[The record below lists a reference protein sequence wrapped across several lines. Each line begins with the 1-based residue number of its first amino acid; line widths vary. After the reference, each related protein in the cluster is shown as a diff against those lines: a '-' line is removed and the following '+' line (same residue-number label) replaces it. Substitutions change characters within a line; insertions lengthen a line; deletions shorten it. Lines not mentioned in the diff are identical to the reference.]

1 MNTYPSISVVY
12 DRKHLATNSREAMV
26 QIEISHMRKRKYVS
40 TWVRLTKDL
49 WDARANRPLNNRAML
64 PYTEAIEA
72 HLQRIQSY
80 INTLI
85 RDNEPFTWEGLD
97 HFLSKRDNP
106 KDLFFLGFI
115 EQRINAR
122 TMAAS
127 TKRTHQRLITV
138 LQEFGKI
145 QYMSDLTGENVRAF
159 NDYLAAQGY
168 TQVTIW
174 GYHKRLKVYIHEAMA
189 YRLMSEDPYKGFRI
203 SRGNTNSVRYLTEEE
218 CTLLE
223 QAEML
228 DEATGRARD
237 LFVFCRY
244 TGMAYSD
251 LRAFDFKNVQKQGG
265 KYIIRDNR
273 VKTNTPYYL
282 ELLPPALEI
291 LKKYDYKLPVMSNAN
306 YNRLLKFVA
315 LAAGTKPLTSH
326 MARHT
331 FATWA
336 LSRGVALE
344 VVSKMLGHTN
354 IQTTQIYAK
363 VMGRDI
369 LKAFDK
375 LK

>member
-1 MNTYPSISVVY
+1 MKNYNATLIYMVSIVTYIAGMIFLPNVSPGDKRVY
-12 DRKHLATNSREAMV
+12 
-26 QIEISHMRKRKYVS
+26 IEQ
-40 TWVRLTKDL
+40 
-49 WDARANRPLNNRAML
+49 WDKWINVEIVGWLYIML
-64 PYTEAIEA
+64 PVIAIPVKM
-72 HLQRIQSY
+72 L
-80 INTLI
+80 L
-85 RDNEPFTWEGLD
+85 
-97 HFLSKRDNP
+97 
-106 KDLFFLGFI
+106 
-115 EQRINAR
+115 NA
-122 TMAAS
+122 
-127 TKRTHQRLITV
+127 I
-138 LQEFGKI
+138 FG
-145 QYMSDLTGENVRAF
+145 TGEHTGFTEKNY
-159 NDYLAAQGY
+159 NPYS
-168 TQVTIW
+168 
-174 GYHKRLKVYIHEAMA
+174 EAMA

-282 ELLPPALEI
+282 ELLPPALEV
-291 LKKYDYKLPVMSNAN
+291 LKKYDYKLPVISNAN
-306 YNRLLKFVA
+306 YNRLLKYVA
-315 LAAGTKPLTSH
+315 LAAGIRSLTSH

>member
-1 MNTYPSISVVY
+1 MNTYPSITVVY
-12 DRKHLATNSREAMV
+12 DRKHLATINREALV
-26 QIEISHMRKRKYVS
+26 QIEISYLRKRKYVG
-40 TWVRLTKDL
+40 TGVRLTKDL
-49 WDARANRPLNNRAML
+49 WDAKANRPLNNRAML

-72 HLQRIQSY
+72 HLQRIQGY
-80 INTLI
+80 INNLI
-85 RDNEPFTWEGLD
+85 RENEPFTWEAMD
-97 HFLSKRDNP
+97 RFLAKVDDS
-106 KDLFFLGFI
+106 KDLFFIGFI
-115 EQRINAR
+115 EQRINSR

-127 TKRTHQRLITV
+127 TKKTHQRLITV
-138 LQEFGKI
+138 LQDFGKI
-145 QYMSDLTGENVRAF
+145 QYMSDLTGANVRAF

-282 ELLPPALEI
+282 ELLPPSLEI
-291 LKKYDYKLPVMSNAN
+291 LKKYDYKLPVISNAN
-306 YNRLLKFVA
+306 YNRLLKYVA
-315 LAAGTKPLTSH
+315 LAAGIRPLTSH

>member
-1 MNTYPSISVVY
+1 MNIYPSISVVY
-12 DRKHLATNSREAMV
+12 DRKHLATNSREALV
-26 QIEISHMRKRKYVS
+26 QIEISYLRKRKYVS
-40 TWVRLTKDL
+40 TGVRLTKDL
-49 WDARANRPLNNRAML
+49 WDTRANRPINSRAML

-85 RDNEPFTWEGLD
+85 RENEPFTWEGLD
-97 HFLSKRDNP
+97 HFLSKNDNP
-106 KDLFFLGFI
+106 KDIYFLGFI
-115 EQRINAR
+115 EERINAR
-122 TMAAS
+122 PMAAS
-127 TKRTHQRLITV
+127 TKQTHERLIKV

-145 QYMSDLTGENVRAF
+145 QYLSDLTGANVRAF

-174 GYHKRLKVYIHEAMA
+174 GYHKRLKIYIHEAMA
-189 YRLMSEDPYKGFRI
+189 FRLLSDDPYKGFSI
-203 SRGNTNSVRYLTEEE
+203 KRGNSNSIRYLTEDE

-251 LRAFDFKNVQKQGG
+251 LRAFDFKNVEKQGE
-265 KYIIRDNR
+265 KYIIRDYR
-273 VKTNTPYYL
+273 IKTNTPYYV
-282 ELLPPALEI
+282 ELLPPAIEV
-291 LKKYDYKLPVMSNAN
+291 LKKYNYKLPVMSNAN

-363 VMGRDI
+363 VMGSDI
-369 LKAFDK
+369 LKAFEK